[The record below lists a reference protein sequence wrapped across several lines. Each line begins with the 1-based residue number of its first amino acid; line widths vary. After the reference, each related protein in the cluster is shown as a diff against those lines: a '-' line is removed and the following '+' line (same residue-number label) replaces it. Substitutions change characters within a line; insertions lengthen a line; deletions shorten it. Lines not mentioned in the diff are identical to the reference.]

1 MPEDCDAILQL
12 AYEEARQAV
21 AQQIGE
27 LDNIRVRAGTLLAVA
42 SLSTSFLG
50 GFVLQGKPRT
60 NG

>member
-27 LDNIRVRAGTLLAVA
+27 LDNIRARAGTLLAVA

-50 GFVLQGKPRT
+50 GSCCKARPRT